1 MTRHQLSINSARAA
15 DIAERL
21 ARQEKRSVT
30 EIVERA
36 LEAYQN
42 LESEREPASSF
53 YARLTK
59 DSASDVN
66 LDALIAEGRKPHKGI
81 DL

>member
-1 MTRHQLSINSARAA
+1 MTQHQLSINSARAL

-21 ARQEKRSVT
+21 ARQENRSVT

-36 LEAYQN
+36 LETYQS
-42 LESEREPASSF
+42 LESEREPASLF
-53 YARLTK
+53 YARLTR
-59 DSASDVN
+59 DSGTDVD